1 MMRSFLILTIFFLI
15 QACANKDKLP
25 QGVLPKQQ
33 MREIMWDM
41 IRAGE
46 FLQSYVLPKDST
58 IDKTAEHQKWYN
70 KIYEIHK
77 TNKADFEKSYAYYK
91 AHPMLMKDMLD
102 TLARIHISTRPGAVD
117 LPRKDP
123 TGFKRD
129 SIRFRDSIRKPADSL
144 LRKRLIKRPKPQ
156 STV

>member
-1 MMRSFLILTIFFLI
+1 MMRSFLIVTIFFLM
-15 QACANKDKLP
+15 QACSNKDKLP
-25 QGVLPKQQ
+25 QGVLPKEK

-58 IDKTAEHQKWYN
+58 INKAAEHQKWYD

-102 TLARIHISTRPGAVD
+102 TLARIHIGTRPGAVD
-117 LPRKDP
+117 MPRKDS
-123 TGFKRD
+123 TRFKRD
-129 SIRFRDSIRKPADSL
+129 SIRVKDSIRKPVDSL
-144 LRKRLIKRPKPQ
+144 LRKRLIKKLKPAP
-156 STV
+156 TV